1 MDRCGVMVIVE
12 RLFLLSLVCELVES
26 WSNEELA
33 LYDLVEEVNSNFYE
47 LFSVKQVGYFLLPT
61 LEVLFFLIVSK

>member
-1 MDRCGVMVIVE
+1 MVIVE